1 MLVESRPAE
10 ITEVRGENVAVH
22 ASGQDDD
29 RGEDLPASRTADA
42 SAIDR
47 TGQPGKA
54 QPREVSSEG
63 RSAKG
68 NRRRPQ
74 AAAHAAV
81 LESYKDARLH
91 SKDWQ
96 GWGFR
101 IYPDTLAALKQRMNA
116 DRRSTGLKLA
126 IGHYVDAALR
136 VAPTEV
142 TEMIKLA
149 DEYDDERVFDN
160 DTTRPSTYRVGV
172 VAYELASNLKVT
184 MDEADESRRG
194 AAFVSAAVQ
203 KLLDGLQA
211 GGELK
216 LPTR

>member
-1 MLVESRPAE
+1 MLAESRPAE
-10 ITEVRGENVAVH
+10 ISEARGGNSVAQPPEQVD
-22 ASGQDDD
+22 G
-29 RGEDLPASRTADA
+29 RGEDLPGSTEAEA
-42 SAIDR
+42 SATDR
-47 TGQPGKA
+47 AGQPGKS
-54 QPREVSSEG
+54 QPGETSTEG

-68 NRRRPQ
+68 SRRRPQ

-81 LESYKDARLH
+81 LDSYKDARLH

-116 DRRSTGLKLA
+116 DRRSTSLKLA

-142 TEMIKLA
+142 TEMVKLA
-149 DEYDDERVFDN
+149 DEYDGERVFDN
-160 DTTRPSTYRVGV
+160 DTTRPSTYRVGL

-216 LPTR
+216 LPSR

>member
-1 MLVESRPAE
+1 MEQASEQVDGGGEALAGSREAE
-10 ITEVRGENVAVH
+10 
-22 ASGQDDD
+22 
-29 RGEDLPASRTADA
+29 
-42 SAIDR
+42 
-47 TGQPGKA
+47 QPGKS
-54 QPREVSSEG
+54 QPGEPSTEG

-68 NRRRPQ
+68 SRRRPQ

-81 LESYKDARLH
+81 LDSYKDARLH

-142 TEMIKLA
+142 TEMVKLA
-149 DEYDDERVFDN
+149 DEYDGERVFDN
-160 DTTRPSTYRVGV
+160 DTTRPSTYRVGL

-211 GGELK
+211 GGELR
-216 LPTR
+216 LPAR